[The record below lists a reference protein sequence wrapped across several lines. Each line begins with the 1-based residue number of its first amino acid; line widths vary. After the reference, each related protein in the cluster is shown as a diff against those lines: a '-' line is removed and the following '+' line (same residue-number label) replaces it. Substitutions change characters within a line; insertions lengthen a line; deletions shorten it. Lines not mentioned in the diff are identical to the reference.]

1 MALLNGLSKRERE
14 IVEIVF
20 RLGETTARAVQEA
33 LNDGTSYSAV
43 RTFLSLLESKKIL
56 VHRVE
61 GQRYVWAP
69 VADPEAEGA
78 ALIVEATRTFFKG
91 STTRAIAALIENDE
105 RPLSDEE
112 VDRLRS
118 LIERA
123 RAKGR

>member
-1 MALLNGLSKRERE
+1 MALLTGLSKRERE

-20 RLGETTARAVQEA
+20 RLGETTARTVQET

-43 RTFLSLLESKKIL
+43 RTFLSLLEGKGL
-56 VHRVE
+56 LTHRVD

-69 VADPEAEGA
+69 ASDPEAEGT
-78 ALIVEATRTFFKG
+78 ALIAEATRTFFKG

-105 RPLSDEE
+105 RPLSDDEI
-112 VDRLRS
+112 DRLRA

-123 RAKGR
+123 RTKGR